1 MTVSFKSW
9 FKRRL
14 GIHLVDGVEVVD
26 LGNVSLERIK
36 EFARNKGSTVLEGD
50 FLTEDGRSVFEA
62 KSGQQFLVND
72 DGSMVSMGINAGKRV
87 IIVSGGQQPWQA
99 IPEDFDVLR
108 EETTRQMVG
117 FEFVYPGFVCL
128 TNNNMIRFD
137 KIDVQGSQPFL
148 PEMMELLTEDV
159 QSAIKEGLFVF
170 CYLTVGKDESVR
182 IQTPSFP
189 VT

>member
-1 MTVSFKSW
+1 VSFKSW

-87 IIVSGGQQPWQA
+87 IIVSGGNS
-99 IPEDFDVLR
+99 R
-108 EETTRQMVG
+108 G
-117 FEFVYPGFVCL
+117 
-128 TNNNMIRFD
+128 
-137 KIDVQGSQPFL
+137 KPFL
-148 PEMMELLTEDV
+148 RILMSYVKRLPDRWSDSNSSILVL
-159 QSAIKEGLFVF
+159 SA
-170 CYLTVGKDESVR
+170 
-182 IQTPSFP
+182 
-189 VT
+189 